1 MPAFPVCP
9 TVCNANMSVN
19 ILASFNFTDNTRQI
33 DTTCNGVLFLT
44 DDPGLNILSNVLSGG
59 WLTTAAGNRTRIIGS
74 LSEIA
79 AHYGVTSPT
88 YRAARDF
95 FANVGQRGVTSQF
108 ILGFWDEAG
117 AETITTA
124 LNAINNCN
132 GCWTHIAMVH
142 LKKTGLTTLMDGAA
156 AVTLAGWAQ
165 ANEKIA
171 FLMSVDILNETAG
184 SNDLANQ
191 LKTAGY
197 TDAFVVYGGKGQC
210 VYKTDAAGAIL
221 YFAAAAPVTDAD
233 GAVVTD
239 PATGVQALSDGT
251 TPRMERYVPYVE
263 FITAGW
269 IASVDMSQSES
280 GYDIA
285 NKPQG
290 GLGWVGVEP
299 TIITNGALTAVTGRN
314 LDGTINPAAAGHANA
329 YVKNEGQLGMQFG
342 MTAGGLWI
350 DQIHL
355 RIYLRR
361 RVKDALTSLFA
372 NSRRLPYDDA
382 RGQQLLANAV
392 ASVMAQMQAVGHFVG
407 DAVKW
412 EDFGPYVRKGV
423 GWVVRQDA
431 FSAQTSDRKNARIA
445 PALSICYVPAG
456 ATNFVP
462 VTLCTLA
469 VPTAA

>member
-1 MPAFPVCP
+1 
-9 TVCNANMSVN
+9 
-19 ILASFNFTDNTRQI
+19 
-33 DTTCNGVLFLT
+33 
-44 DDPGLNILSNVLSGG
+44 
-59 WLTTAAGNRTRIIGS
+59 
-74 LSEIA
+74 
-79 AHYGVTSPT
+79 VTSPT

-95 FANVGQRGVTSQF
+95 FSNVGQRGVTSQF
-108 ILGFWDEAG
+108 LLGFWDDAGSEAL
-117 AETITTA
+117 TTA
-124 LNAINNCN
+124 LNAINTCN
-132 GCWTHIAMVH
+132 PCWTHVAMVH
-142 LKKTGLTTLMDGAA
+142 FKKNGTTSLMDGAA
-156 AVTLAGWAQ
+156 ATTLAGWAQ

-171 FLMSVDILNETAG
+171 YLMSIDVLNETAG
-184 SNDLANQ
+184 ANDLANQ
-191 LKTAGY
+191 LKNVGY

-210 VYKTDAAGAIL
+210 AYKTNASGVVQ
-221 YFAAAAPVTDAD
+221 YFAPGAPVTDVD
-233 GAVVTD
+233 GAVVID
-239 PATGVQALSDGT
+239 PATGIQAVSDGT
-251 TPRMERYVPYVE
+251 TPQMERYVPYTE

-269 IASVDMSQSES
+269 IGAVDLSQSES

-290 GLGWVGVEP
+290 GIGWVGVEP
-299 TIITNGALTAVTGRN
+299 TIISNGALTAATGRN
-314 LDGTINPAAAGHANA
+314 LDGTINTGANGHANV

-350 DQIHL
+350 DQVHL

-361 RVKDALTSLFA
+361 RIKDALTSLFA

-382 RGQQLLANAV
+382 RGRQLLANAV
-392 ASVMAQMQAVGHFVG
+392 SSVMAEMQSVGHFTG

-423 GWVVRQDA
+423 GWVVRQDSFA
-431 FSAQTSDRKNARIA
+431 AQTAARKHARIA
-445 PALSICYVPAG
+445 PALSICYIPAG